1 MKDTIKIS
9 ERDHIES
16 LSAEIRDNATKIF
29 AASLEGSSSLESSR
43 FLSTELSV
51 EHRAEL
57 CVEAAI
63 KIHNATV
70 ERLEGKESIYEYDL
84 EDESPYT
91 RRK

>member
-9 ERDHIES
+9 ERAHIES
-16 LSAEIRDNATKIF
+16 LCAEIRDNATKIF
-29 AASLEGSSSLESSR
+29 AASISSYNNLEVTR

-51 EHRAEL
+51 GHRAEL

-70 ERLEGKESIYEYDL
+70 ARLEGKESIYEYDL